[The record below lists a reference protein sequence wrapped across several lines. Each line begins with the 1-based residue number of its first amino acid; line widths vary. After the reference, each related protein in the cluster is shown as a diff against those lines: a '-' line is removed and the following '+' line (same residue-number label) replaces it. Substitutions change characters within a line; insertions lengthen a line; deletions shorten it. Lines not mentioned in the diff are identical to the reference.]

1 MSASLTQDLT
11 LTPQPSRWLPP
22 GRSMGGLMLL
32 SFALGI
38 ISNFALQPLAW
49 SQGGMLA
56 GAASQGPA
64 IGAAVLMDLTLAL
77 LGLCISVMLRQRY
90 GAVQPALTT
99 FCLAFSVAELALCLV
114 EGSSLMAMQA
124 LSASYLA
131 HPAQAEAYAPAAA
144 LLQGLRNGFHFSAK
158 AFGGLGLLL
167 FYMSIGKAKALP
179 RPLVAAAMA
188 AAAAQVWAVG
198 QGFIGLDV
206 PMLALA
212 PLGLIYPL
220 SALWLLWRGLPR

>member
-11 LTPQPSRWLPP
+11 LTPPPSGSLPP
-22 GRSMGGLMLL
+22 GRSVGALMLL

-38 ISNFALQPLAW
+38 VSNFALQPLAW

-77 LGLCISVMLRQRY
+77 LGLCISLTLRQRY
-90 GAVQPALTT
+90 GAAQPALTS

-114 EGSSLMAMQA
+114 EGSSLMAMQT

-131 HPAQAEAYAPAAA
+131 HPAQAEAYAPVAA
-144 LLQGLRNGFHFSAK
+144 LLKGLRNGFHFSGK

-167 FYMSIGKAKALP
+167 FYVLIGKALP
-179 RPLVAAAMA
+179 RPLA
-188 AAAAQVWAVG
+188 AAALAAAAVQVWAVSR
-198 QGFIGLDV
+198 GFIGLDV

-212 PLGLIYPL
+212 PLGLVYPS